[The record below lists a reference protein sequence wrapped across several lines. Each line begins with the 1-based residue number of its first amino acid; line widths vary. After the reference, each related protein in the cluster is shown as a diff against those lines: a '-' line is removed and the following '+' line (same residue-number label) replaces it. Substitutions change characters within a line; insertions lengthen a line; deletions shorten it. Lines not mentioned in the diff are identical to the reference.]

1 MGNVWLVVEV
11 WCNGKWS
18 GDAPAQMREGA
29 CAGLAVGVSVVKW
42 VRNHAREW
50 YANIY
55 MWWLI

>member
-55 MWWLI
+55 M